1 LISIKK
7 FSIYLTA
14 FFIFFCSNIVVSDNN
29 IYYVDIDYLLNNSL
43 AGKSIIIGLNK
54 KTEFNKKNFEENEKS
69 LKKEETSII
78 LKKNILSENEYLKEV
93 QLFKKKVEDYK
104 LSRNKTINQISKI
117 KNDAQR
123 TLIQSLTPIL
133 KDYAKKNS
141 ISYIIP
147 RTNIIIGKKEL
158 DITNSILEI
167 LNSKIKDIKLQ

>member
-7 FSIYLTA
+7 FSIYLIA

-78 LKKNILSENEYLKEV
+78 SKKNILSENEYLKEV